1 MSLLHMWAKT
11 HLANTENST
20 KAAEA
25 LLITVRN
32 VPTVRAELLD
42 RFGLDNCLTIVSEVL
57 SEEIAAEQD
66 TEMATLISC
75 PPVPA
80 ATPNSN
86 TASPDT
92 FRAISN
98 TSPQESAVPSNAT
111 TPNILSAINSGHPS
125 ASIASPIA
133 PEPHK
138 ANTTNSRS
146 AAVPSA
152 TLPSA
157 HSAPQSAASPDN
169 GRPTN
174 SKSSPAAAKTN
185 PPARLHAG
193 YTGHKTPKGTMPKN
207 PGRAAPPEMLLAVVE
222 KHLNEEI
229 FTGRKLRECTR
240 QDLEDAAK
248 RSDRMSVY
256 YTRLAKQMPQ
266 DAKTTVEECFTEVD
280 LARTWKGAGIGE
292 GIIRNAKANSGNGNG
307 DGGSALHVN

>member
-25 LLITVRN
+25 LLVTVRN
-32 VPTVRAELLD
+32 VPTVRDKLLD

-66 TEMATLISC
+66 NADATLTEC

-92 FRAISN
+92 FSAISN
-98 TSPQESAVPSNAT
+98 LRPQESAVPSNAT
-111 TPNILSAINSGHPS
+111 TPNRMRATNICDSS

-157 HSAPQSAASPDN
+157 HSAPQFAALPDI
-169 GRPTN
+169 RCATN
-174 SKSSPAAAKTN
+174 SQGSPAAAKTN

-207 PGRAAPPEMLLAVVE
+207 PGAGAPLRQVVRVIEKMVLLD
-222 KHLNEEI
+222 EEI
-229 FTGRKLRECTR
+229 YTGRKMRDCTR
-240 QDLEDAAK
+240 LDLENSAKDASIK
-248 RSDRMSVY
+248 SIY
-256 YTRLAKQMPQ
+256 YSRIAKQLPVGSEL
-266 DAKTTVEECFTEVD
+266 TVGACFKESD
-280 LARTWKGAGIGE
+280 LESILKGAKISDGTF
-292 GIIRNAKANSGNGNG
+292 RNAWSEGACAQG
-307 DGGSALHVN
+307 D